1 MVLEDLLSFVSIS
14 HLVSFFLVFLVEY
27 VHACINGNVV
37 LPLVEEFHPF
47 TFGYVVDDQWNCIQK
62 KKFALLSDQI
72 LEEAA
77 ISRDEKN
84 DIRTVSSML
93 ILHLR
98 SSSDRNS
105 RVCRD

>member
-1 MVLEDLLSFVSIS
+1 M
-14 HLVSFFLVFLVEY
+14 
-27 VHACINGNVV
+27 HACINGNVV
-37 LPLVEEFHPF
+37 PPVVEEFHPF
-47 TFGYVVDDQWNCIQK
+47 KFGYVVDDQWNCIQK
-62 KKFALLSDQI
+62 KSLSDQI

-84 DIRTVSSML
+84 DITTVSSML
-93 ILHLR
+93 ILHLG